1 MSTDAYK
8 VLCDQLRS
16 RGIPVAD
23 VKSRLKAQHIET
35 PSWAYSD
42 TGTRF
47 GVFRQPGA
55 ARTLQEKIDDAALV
69 NQLTGVA
76 CSMAIHIGWDQSNDW
91 LGVKHYAESQGLKLG
106 SVNPNVFQGQDFKFG
121 AFTSE
126 DARVREKALQA
137 HFECINIMR
146 TIGSEVLSVWYGDGT
161 NYPGQGDFRRRKHHL
176 LACLQEVYSRLQT
189 KEVIMV
195 EYKFFEPAFYHTDI
209 SDWGIA
215 HLLAAKLG
223 ERAKVLVDLGHHA
236 HGVNIEHIV
245 ALLLDEGKLG
255 GFHFNNRKY
264 ADDDLTVGSINPYEL
279 FLIYCE
285 LAADEVASRDVAYMV
300 DQCHYLKP
308 KTEEMIQTIMN
319 LQGAYA
325 KALVVNRTRLKEA
338 QLAQDLVAAENE
350 LVRAFNTDVQPL
362 LEEVREEMGC
372 PRDPLE
378 SFRTSGYLERTS
390 RERSS
395 KPVSEAI

>member
-1 MSTDAYK
+1 VSQDAYK
-8 VLCDQLRS
+8 VLCDQLET
-16 RGIPVAD
+16 RGVRVAE

-47 GVFRQPGA
+47 GIYKQAGA
-55 ARTLQEKIDDAALV
+55 ARTLYEKIEDAALV
-69 NQLTGVA
+69 NRLTGVA
-76 CSMAIHIGWDQSNDW
+76 RTMAVHIGWDQSDDW
-91 LGVKHYAESQGLKLG
+91 LGVKQYAESQGLKLG
-106 SVNPNVFQGQDFKFG
+106 SVNPNVFQGQDYKFG

-126 DARVREKALQA
+126 EARVRERALQA
-137 HFECINIMR
+137 HFECIDIMR

-161 NYPGQGDFRRRKHHL
+161 NYPGQGDFRRRKRHL
-176 LACLQEVYSRLQT
+176 LACLREVYSRLQG
-189 KEVIMV
+189 KETILV

-209 SDWGIA
+209 ADWGLA
-215 HLLAAKLG
+215 YLLASNLG
-223 ERAKVLVDLGHHA
+223 EQAKVLVDLGHHA

-245 ALLLDEGKLG
+245 AVLLDEGKLG

-285 LAADEVASRDVAYMV
+285 LAADEVASREVAYMV

-308 KTEEMIQTIMN
+308 KTEEMIQTIAN
-319 LQGAYA
+319 LQSAYA
-325 KALVVNRTRLKEA
+325 KALIVNRTRLKEA
-338 QLAQDLVAAENE
+338 QLGRDLVAAENE

-378 SFRTSGYLERTS
+378 AFRKGGYLEKAIQA
-390 RERSS
+390 RSS
-395 KPVSEAI
+395 KTAS